1 MSLFLLSSN
10 SGSITITSGEQ
21 HMDVWKGRVDDI
33 FKGPH
38 KKLATIEFQN
48 KNDIDQLV
56 NKLEMLKYHL
66 PDMEEA

>member
-10 SGSITITSGEQ
+10 SGSITIGEKN
-21 HMDVWKGRVDDI
+21 MDVWKGRVDDI

-38 KKLATIEFQN
+38 TKLASIQFET

-56 NKLEMLKYHL
+56 NKLEILKYNL
-66 PDMEEA
+66 PD